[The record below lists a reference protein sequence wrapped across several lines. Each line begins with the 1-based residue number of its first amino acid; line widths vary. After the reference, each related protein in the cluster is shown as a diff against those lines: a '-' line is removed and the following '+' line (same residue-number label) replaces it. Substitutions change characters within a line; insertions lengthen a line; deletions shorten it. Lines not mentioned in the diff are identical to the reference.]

1 MLTLV
6 LGRAGAGKSEYL
18 YRLAAQRAREGAKN
32 AIFLVPETYSHQAE
46 RQLCLYGGDAINL
59 SCEVLTFRRLAN
71 RVFSAYGGLAEP
83 TLDEPGRIL
92 VMQQALENAQSGLH
106 YYRENV
112 RTELLDAMI
121 ALADEF
127 KSVCITPEALARI
140 AQDTPEG
147 LAAKLGDLSL
157 IYTEYCRLCEETR
170 LDSRD
175 LLSLCA
181 EKLKG
186 TDFFDGRDV
195 YIDGFSGFTPQEFDI
210 LARLRRARVTAAFTV
225 DSLKEPDSLF
235 DKPARAALLLESL
248 ISDGHAD
255 KLYFKPP
262 FEYPLEPPPRRAAG
276 LAILEKS
283 LFRFTDEA
291 GTCEDNEV
299 RFHIASD
306 IFGECEY
313 AAAQVRELLRSGA
326 RAKDIAVAAGDFESY
341 RLPLTA
347 AFTRCGIPYYVSE
360 NAALE
365 SKSVAA
371 IVLRALDIACQGFSH
386 KAVFAYLKTGLSGFT
401 DDEVNELENY
411 CLLWRVRPAQWTGRA
426 PWRMHPGGFGM
437 AFDEESEEKLRTL
450 NALRDRLREPLLTLS
465 KALEK
470 SDTAREK
477 LLALYDFTQTIGLAD
492 AIERR
497 ADELRASAP
506 DEADEYLQIWDLFVG
521 LIDQFD
527 ELAGESRMDAQ
538 SFAKTFRRMLAACR
552 IGVIPPSV
560 DRVSLGSLSSA
571 AAHGAQHLL
580 LLGAYDQAFPPE
592 AGGGSLLSDHDRE
605 ALEKKG
611 VELGYTP
618 AARESE
624 ALLSLYTAIA
634 TVRQTL
640 FLSVPERD
648 STGGA
653 LTPAFLYRRAKKL
666 LPDAPT
672 SRGEVEAWLSAPRT
686 AFDYAWSHSSPAAL
700 AAREALRAWPGFA
713 ALYPGREGEADFFDD
728 PQVWRLGEGEN
739 RRIFGENPRLSAS
752 RLEDYNKC
760 PFLYFSRY
768 GLSLSSHRAAGFDA
782 PQAGIFIHYVLEGTV
797 RDIREKGGFAA
808 CTLDDAKAFAE
819 KHVREYISRDI
830 PDFAEKSARFRYLFL
845 RLRRNLDFL
854 VENLYEE
861 FSRSAF
867 SPLDFELR
875 FSGEMPPVE
884 IGLDSGAHA
893 SLSGIADRVD
903 GWVRDGVLYLRVIDY
918 KSGAKAFS
926 YGEIA
931 AGLGMQLPV
940 YLFALQANARLY
952 LNRHPELD
960 ADAIVPAGILYTPA
974 RLETISAPHDLGED
988 ELSDKLSDKLKRSG
1002 IVLEDAQVLDAMEPD
1017 LTKTGEGRFIPVRI
1031 YKSGVRGAVSEEQFA
1046 LLGRHVRGMLKA
1058 TAELMAAG
1066 HYFPSPTHFG
1076 QSTACRTCDYRAI
1089 CGLDAGAHP
1098 ERVREIKNKS
1108 AAEFFADAGKEA
1120 L

>member
-18 YRLAAQRAREGAKN
+18 YRLAAERAKEGAKN
-32 AIFLVPETYSHQAE
+32 AVFLVPETYSHQAE

-92 VMQQALENAQSGLH
+92 VMQQALDSAQGQLH
-106 YYRENV
+106 YYRANA
-112 RTELLDAMI
+112 RTDLLDAMC
-121 ALADEF
+121 ALVDEF
-127 KSVCITPEALARI
+127 KSVCVTPEALARA
-140 AQDTPEG
+140 AQDAPEG

-157 IYTEYCRLCEETR
+157 IYAAYCALCEKTR

-181 EKLKG
+181 EKLRG

-195 YIDGFSGFTPQEFDI
+195 YIDGFSGFTPQELDI
-210 LARLRRARVTAAFTV
+210 LSRLRRARVMAAFTV
-225 DSLKEPDSLF
+225 DSLTEPEPLF
-235 DKPARAALLLESL
+235 EKPARAAARLMNL
-248 ISDGHAD
+248 ISDGRAETVFLD
-255 KLYFKPP
+255 
-262 FEYPLEPPPRRAAG
+262 PPPRREG
-276 LAILEKS
+276 LAMLESS
-283 LFRFTDEA
+283 LFRFAEKT
-291 GTCEDNEV
+291 GVCEGDEV

-313 AAAQVRELLRSGA
+313 AAAQVRELLRKGA
-326 RAKDIAVAAGDFESY
+326 RAKDIAVAAGNFESY

-347 AFTRCGIPYYVSE
+347 AFTRYEIPYYISE

-371 IVLRALDIACQGFSH
+371 LVLRALDIACQGFSH

-401 DDEVNELENY
+401 DDEVNDLENY
-411 CLLWRVRPAQWTGRA
+411 CLLWRVRPAQWTQRA

-437 AFDEESEEKLRTL
+437 AFDEESEEKLRRI
-450 NALRDRLREPLLTLS
+450 NDLRDRLREPLITLS
-465 KALEK
+465 KALDK

-477 LLALYDFTQTIGLAD
+477 LLALFGFTQTVGLAD

-497 ADELRASAP
+497 AIELRAQAP
-506 DEADEYLQIWDLFVG
+506 DEADEYLQIWDLFIS

-527 ELAGESRMDAQ
+527 ELSGESHIDVQ
-538 SFAKTFRRMLAACR
+538 NFAGTFRRMLASCR

-592 AGGGSLLSDHDRE
+592 AGSGSLLSDYDRDILEE
-605 ALEKKG
+605 AG
-611 VELGYTP
+611 VELGYTA

-624 ALLSLYTAIA
+624 ALFSLYEAVA
-634 TVRQTL
+634 SARQTL

-648 STGGA
+648 SSGAA
-653 LTPAFLYRRAKKL
+653 LTPAFLYRRARAL
-666 LPDAPT
+666 LPDAP
-672 SRGEVEAWLSAPRT
+672 SSAGEIDAWLSAPRT
-686 AFDYAWSHSSPAAL
+686 AFDYAWSHSSPDAL
-700 AAREALRAWPGFA
+700 AAREALRAWPGFRT
-713 ALYPGREGEADFFDD
+713 LYPGREGETEYFAD
-728 PQVWRLGEGEN
+728 PRVWRLDEGEN

-768 GLSLSSHRAAGFDA
+768 GLSLSAPRAAGFDA

-797 RDIREKGGFAA
+797 RDIRENGGFAA
-808 CTLDDAKAFAE
+808 CTLDDAKAYAE
-819 KHVREYISRDI
+819 KHVREYIVRDI

-861 FSRSAF
+861 FSRSEFA
-867 SPLDFELR
+867 PLDFELR

-893 SLSGIADRVD
+893 SLSGVADRVD
-903 GWVRDGVLYLRVIDY
+903 GWVKDGVLYLRVIDY

-974 RLETISAPHDLGED
+974 RLEAISAAHDLGER
-988 ELSDKLSDKLKRSG
+988 ELSDKLADKLKRSG
-1002 IVLEDAQVLDAMEPD
+1002 IVLENAEVLDAMEPD
-1017 LTKTGEGRFIPVRI
+1017 LTANGSGRFIPVKI
-1031 YKSGVRGAVSEEQFA
+1031 QKSRVRGAVTEEQFA

-1089 CGLDAGAHP
+1089 CGLDAGVHP
-1098 ERVREIKNKS
+1098 ERVREIPTKS
-1108 AAEFFADAGKEA
+1108 AEKFFEDVEKEA